1 MYSYYFLATFPAI
14 KERLWWKKHLTKF
27 QLVSYLFPF
36 DLALFH
42 CYYLLNP

>member
-27 QLVSYLFPF
+27 QLVSYLFTF
-36 DLALFH
+36 DLALFQLA
-42 CYYLLNP
+42 LLT